1 MLFVRTIFLE
11 NIVSLDSKLLEKPSN
26 SNEILVRLKRKR
38 GLFAS
43 LHLIWN
49 YIKHL
54 RKISEGEKAEVF
66 YSMSHYP
73 TLFNKLILW
82 ECSAWWMILPV
93 MEIMKQRMMYGQW
106 KHACFALGR
115 TTGLWWSLGD
125 SYSQVKPVADN
136 KVFHRWQGVWRK

>member
-26 SNEILVRLKRKR
+26 SNEILVRVKRKR

-54 RKISEGEKAEVF
+54 RKISEGKKLRF
-66 YSMSHYP
+66 SILCHITPRCSIS
-73 TLFNKLILW
+73 LFCGNVQHDG
-82 ECSAWWMILPV
+82 CS
-93 MEIMKQRMMYGQW
+93 
-106 KHACFALGR
+106 C
-115 TTGLWWSLGD
+115 LWWRSWSRGWCTANGNMLALPWVEP
-125 SYSQVKPVADN
+125 QVCG
-136 KVFHRWQGVWRK
+136 GVWEILTLLSQLLTTKYFTGGKEFGESS